1 MAMIKCSKGHIYD
14 SSRGQ
19 CPVCGS
25 GAGNFVMDDIPAT
38 APALQWA
45 GTEAEIGATLP
56 GEGFGPATPGP
67 TLPATD
73 PGFTDGDF
81 GPKPTPVKEPVIS
94 PTVDDYDPTEP
105 EPING
110 VAGFDPVVGWLICV
124 KGPNRGKDY
133 RLHSGRNFIGRSR
146 EMDVYIEHDQTIS
159 RRNAAS
165 ITYEDRSKTFFIAN
179 GEVRNIIYLNG
190 KPVRSDADIV
200 AYDRLEIGATELVFL
215 PLCGDAFT
223 WQDN

>member
-19 CPVCGS
+19 CPICGN
-25 GAGNFVMDDIPAT
+25 GGNSFVMDDIPAT
-38 APALQWA
+38 APVSQWS
-45 GTEAEIGATLP
+45 GTEVEIGETLP
-56 GEGFGPATPGP
+56 GEGFAPTPIGD
-67 TLPATD
+67 TLPVTN
-73 PGFTDGDF
+73 PGFTTGDL
-81 GPKPTPVKEPVIS
+81 GPRPTPAKEPS
-94 PTVDDYDPTEP
+94 FTPTVDDYDPTEP

-133 RLHSGRNFIGRSR
+133 RLHSGTNFIGRSS
-146 EMDVYIEHDQTIS
+146 EMDVCIEHDQTVS

-165 ITYEDRSKTFFIAN
+165 ISYDDRSKSFFIAK
-179 GEVRNIIYLNG
+179 GDVRNIIYLNG

-215 PLCGDAFT
+215 PLCGEAFT